1 MKHNEKQG
9 YRKFNVINTHFHYLN
24 PQKIE
29 QTVSIYRF
37 LKEYYE
43 YEALGL
49 LSIVDCGHRHN
60 DVTSNARGLY
70 IKARLNEEMPGS
82 CYVYAAPRHYYD
94 ERDTED
100 GYLLQAEAIY
110 EAGFDGFKSLDGKAT
125 QRKSLG
131 KPLCDPVFDK
141 MFGYFERMGFPI
153 KMHVADPRKYWG
165 PKEEMTEMAIKR
177 GWWYGDG
184 SYPSFETIHSEV
196 RGIMEKFPKL
206 KFCMAHM
213 GYLTDDPAA
222 WESWLT
228 DYENTS
234 YDLTPGTATFVFFAK
249 EPGLWRG
256 LMEKY
261 ADRIFFGTDTYNQLD
276 DSEEDVRRGEL
287 KNTSVRHNVVRSGL
301 ELDPS
306 ISIDLGQLGIGKSLG
321 LPDSA
326 LESIYSLGF
335 KALHSGSPR
344 EVNAAAAL
352 CEVEKARG
360 ELLSGELPIAEDE
373 VKLELENLEVIEK
386 YFSK

>member
-1 MKHNEKQG
+1 
-9 YRKFNVINTHFHYLN
+9 
-24 PQKIE
+24 
-29 QTVSIYRF
+29 
-37 LKEYYE
+37 
-43 YEALGL
+43 
-49 LSIVDCGHRHN
+49 
-60 DVTSNARGLY
+60 
-70 IKARLNEEMPGS
+70 
-82 CYVYAAPRHYYD
+82 
-94 ERDTED
+94 
-100 GYLLQAEAIY
+100 
-110 EAGFDGFKSLDGKAT
+110 
-125 QRKSLG
+125 
-131 KPLCDPVFDK
+131 
-141 MFGYFERMGFPI
+141 
-153 KMHVADPRKYWG
+153 
-165 PKEEMTEMAIKR
+165 
-177 GWWYGDG
+177 
-184 SYPSFETIHSEV
+184 
-196 RGIMEKFPKL
+196 MEKFPKL

-234 YDLTPGTATFVFFAK
+234 YDLTPGTATFVSFAK

-261 ADRIFFGTDTYNQLD
+261 ADRIFFGTDNYNQLD

-306 ISIDLGQLGIGKSLG
+306 ISIDLGQLGIGKPLG